1 MTSIVIS
8 IIALV
13 GAIVSSV
20 VTVGGNLITQRRL
33 ERRTAY
39 QAARKYQEPLIIAA
53 YDLQSR
59 IFNILHQDF
68 LVFARE
74 DRWGRRETALA
85 SSSFAFAQFFGWREI
100 LRREVELLE
109 FETQE
114 ISHLLSR
121 ITTKFASDDLGPRF
135 LLWKSEQRAI
145 GEAMIGSWRGEPSCI
160 GYLEF
165 LERRSGELRELLG
178 PIERD
183 LAEIAASGS
192 DERLRSV
199 QHLLVDLI
207 QMLDSQGRR
216 YPPDKL
222 GRA

>member
-1 MTSIVIS
+1 MTSIVIAV
-8 IIALV
+8 IALV
-13 GAIVSSV
+13 GAIVSSGLA
-20 VTVGGNLITQRRL
+20 VGGNLVTQRRV
-33 ERRTAY
+33 ERRTAF

-68 LVFARE
+68 LVFVRE
-74 DRWGRRETALA
+74 DRWGRSETALA

-109 FETQE
+109 FETQD

-145 GEAMIGSWRGEPSCI
+145 GEAMIGTWRDEPSCI

-165 LERRSGELRELLG
+165 LERRSTELRDLLE

-183 LAEIAASGS
+183 LVEIAVNGS

-207 QMLDSQGRR
+207 QMLDPQGLR
-216 YPPDKL
+216 YPLNKL

>member
-1 MTSIVIS
+1 VTSIVIAV
-8 IIALV
+8 IALV
-13 GAIVSSV
+13 GAVFSSAV
-20 VTVGGNLITQRRL
+20 AVGGNLVAQRRL
-33 ERRTAY
+33 ERRATDR
-39 QAARKYQEPLIIAA
+39 AARRYYEPLAVAA

-59 IFNILHQDF
+59 IFNILRQDF
-68 LVFARE
+68 LVFVRE
-74 DRWGRRETALA
+74 DRWGRSETALA
-85 SSSFAFAQFFGWREI
+85 STSFAFAQYFGWREI

-109 FETQE
+109 FETQD

-121 ITTKFASDDLGPRF
+121 ITTKFASDDLGARF

-145 GEAMIGSWRGEPSCI
+145 GEAMIGSWRDEPSCI

-165 LERRSGELRELLG
+165 LKRRSTDLRNLLE

-183 LAEIAASGS
+183 LAEVAVTGA
-192 DERLRSV
+192 DERLRAV

-207 QMLDSQGRR
+207 QMLDPKSLR
-216 YPPDKL
+216 YQPEKL